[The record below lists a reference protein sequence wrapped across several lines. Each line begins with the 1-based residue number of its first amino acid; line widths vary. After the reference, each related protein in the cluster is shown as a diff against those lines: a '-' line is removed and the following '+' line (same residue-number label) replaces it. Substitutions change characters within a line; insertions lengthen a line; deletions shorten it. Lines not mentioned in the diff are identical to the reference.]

1 MIRHIAEFTP
11 MFFLKRRSKKTQKL
25 CVTDLCEGNPQL
37 IGGPPQKGPITRKM
51 FPFDDVIMYFTS
63 TGPITRLPGKH
74 LEYDK

>member
-37 IGGPPQKGPITRKM
+37 IGGSPSERANNAENVSIWWRHHV
-51 FPFDDVIMYFTS
+51 F
-63 TGPITRLPGKH
+63 H
-74 LEYDK
+74 